1 MHLLARFSRAHD
13 ALFGLLENG
22 AYFPELQGDLRTRTQ
37 LAALRQAHRTF
48 TTQLETFKRYQT
60 GGGSPASSRC
70 GPSIAATPRNKGPDL
85 RQHRQHRLHDPCLFS
100 DPSQDGLI
108 GSRPMIFSTCAHP
121 DHSRPCAAFTG
132 CQSRRDTRRHTYR
145 FFPVALAVLPR
156 TTFAAAVGFDA
167 LAGSAERAAA
177 ALVRRT
183 PG

>member
-70 GPSIAATPRNKGPDL
+70 GPSIAAAPRNKGPDL
-85 RQHRQHRLHDPCLFS
+85 RQHRQHRLHDPGLFS

-108 GSRPMIFSTCAHP
+108 GSRPMTGGSTDSADGTDGAFSTCAHP
-121 DHSRPCAAFTG
+121 DHSRPCAAFMPKPPG
-132 CQSRRDTRRHTYR
+132 HSDAFISRKYR
-145 FFPVALAVLPR
+145 QHR
-156 TTFAAAVGFDA
+156 QQ
-167 LAGSAERAAA
+167 RQ
-177 ALVRRT
+177 R
-183 PG
+183 

>member
-1 MHLLARFSRAHD
+1 MGAWQGGRFTNANPARRPSTSSPDIHNPVGDAQALPHRRRFAGKLSMRA
-13 ALFGLLENG
+13 
-22 AYFPELQGDLRTRTQ
+22 
-37 LAALRQAHRTF
+37 
-48 TTQLETFKRYQT
+48 
-60 GGGSPASSRC
+60 
-70 GPSIAATPRNKGPDL
+70 SIAATPRNKRRGL
-85 RQHRQHRLHDPCLFS
+85 RQHRQHRRHDSCLFS
-100 DPSQDGLI
+100 DPRKVGVI
-108 GSRPMIFSTCAHP
+108 TSRPMTAGSTDNADGTDAVFCTCAHP

-156 TTFAAAVGFDA
+156 TTFAAPVGFDA